1 MEVRSFDEV
10 VPFLGLA
17 GPWLQADA
25 ARNNLP
31 LGICGT
37 LRDHPDVYPRFH
49 LWAALD
55 RGVPVAAAVMTE
67 PYNVVVAEP
76 TSAAALDALADAV
89 HGSGAPVPG
98 VMANVPWAERF
109 ARPWRRATR
118 VTMRQGVY
126 ALEQVR
132 EVAPAAGSSR
142 GAVIA
147 DAALLRSWLLAFGLE
162 ALPHHPDD
170 PERIDRMLDLR
181 LRPASAGSDGFWLWE
196 VEEGPVSLCGFTRI
210 DGGARIGPVYTPPEH
225 RGNGYASNLVAAQ
238 TAWLLGRGAGP
249 CFLYTDL
256 ANPTSNAI
264 YERIGYERICDAEE
278 RAFATD

>member
-1 MEVRSFDEV
+1 VEVRAFGDV
-10 VPFLGLA
+10 APFLGLV
-17 GPWLQADA
+17 GPWLRADA

-31 LGICGT
+31 LAICGT

-67 PYNVVVAEP
+67 PFNVVVAEP
-76 TSAAALDALADAV
+76 ASDAALDALADAV

-109 ARPWRRATR
+109 ALPWRRATR

-126 ALEQVR
+126 ALEHVR

-142 GAVIA
+142 GAAIA
-147 DAALLRSWLLAFGLE
+147 DADLLRSWLLAFGAE

-170 PERIDRMLDLR
+170 RERIDRLLDLR
-181 LRPASAGSDGFWLWE
+181 LRPASAGSDEFWLWE
-196 VEEGPVSLCGFTRI
+196 VEGRPVSLSGFTTI
-210 DGGARIGPVYTPPEH
+210 EGGARIGPVYTPPEH

-238 TAWLLGRGAGP
+238 TAWLLDRGAGP

-256 ANPTSNAI
+256 ANPTSNGI
-264 YERIGYERICDAEE
+264 YVRIGYERICDAEE
-278 RAFATD
+278 RAFVTG